1 MCPEGLF
8 RENLS
13 DFREFYPKKMKNG
26 GVGFRELFEKTGL
39 NPKKTDIFLVF
50 RTENR

>member
-8 RENLS
+8 DE
-13 DFREFYPKKMKNG
+13 NG
-26 GVGFRELFEKTGL
+26 GEELRELFEKTGL
-39 NPKKTDIFLVF
+39 SPKKPDIFLVF